1 MKTIRNVPLAIVY
14 VSEFQILEMYQFVET
29 RGAATTATAVQV
41 LKNNRSSVAKSVLD
55 FPFNKKRLKVLGGK
69 SEIGEKRNGGIVYW
83 MSRNQRVEDNWALL
97 YAQALGIRNS
107 LPLHV
112 VFCLAEKFLDA
123 TIRHY
128 KFMIDGLREV
138 QSDCTELN
146 IHFHLLRGPASVQVT
161 KFVDQHK
168 MGAVICDFSPLR
180 IHRSW
185 VEDLKKALPADVP
198 LLQIDALVSYCDF
211 IQFDN
216 L

>member
-1 MKTIRNVPLAIVY
+1 
-14 VSEFQILEMYQFVET
+14 MYQFVET
-29 RGAATTATAVQV
+29 RGAATTATAVQ
-41 LKNNRSSVAKSVLD
+41 LLQSNRTKVANSVFD

-69 SEIGEKRNGGIVYW
+69 TEIGDKRNGIVYW

-97 YAQALGIRNS
+97 YSQALGIRNS

-128 KFMIDGLREV
+128 KFMIDGLKEV
-138 QSDCTELN
+138 QTGCGDLN
-146 IHFHLLRGPASVQVT
+146 IHFHLLRGLAATQVT
-161 KFVDQHK
+161 NFVKQHK
-168 MGAVICDFSPLR
+168 MGAVVCDFSPLR

-198 LLQIDALVSYCDF
+198 FLQVDALVVCF
-211 IQFDN
+211 QLRQCNNF
-216 L
+216 

>member
-1 MKTIRNVPLAIVY
+1 
-14 VSEFQILEMYQFVET
+14 MYQFVET
-29 RGAATTATAVQV
+29 RGASTVATAVQV
-41 LKNNRSSVAKSVLD
+41 LRSNRTKAASSVLD

-69 SEIGEKRNGGIVYW
+69 TEIGEKRNGIVYW

-112 VFCLAEKFLDA
+112 VFCLAETFLGA

-128 KFMIDGLREV
+128 KFMLDGLKEV
-138 QSDCTELN
+138 QTDCAELN
-146 IHFHLLRGPASVQVT
+146 IHFHLLRGPAAVEVT
-161 KFVDQHK
+161 KFVNQHK

-198 LLQIDALVSYCDF
+198 FLQVDALVD
-211 IQFDN
+211 QFKLDAM
-216 L
+216 